1 MYDDIP
7 LPDGFYLAVTAF
19 LGLVLGSFATALAY
33 RVPRDIS
40 ILKKARSACTSCG
53 RNLTALDL
61 VPLFSWLAL
70 RGRCRGCGAKI
81 GWQYPLI
88 ELATLSLCLA
98 FYFRFG
104 FQPPQIFFFFALAP
118 LVAAIVAIDI
128 EYKIIPDSLNLAMLG
143 AGIGM
148 LAGNALQSPD
158 AVGFIVAKGG
168 EGLAAAILYVAV
180 SLGLRQ
186 AIMIWRKKDAL
197 GWGDVKFFAVAGFWL
212 GLNPDSA
219 AYLMLV
225 AGLIGIFL
233 AIVWQKIRKE
243 AEFPFGPAILLAFI
257 AMLLWQGPV
266 FLLQ

>member
-7 LPDGFYLAVTAF
+7 LPDGFYLAATAL

-33 RVPRDIS
+33 RIPRGIS
-40 ILKKARSACTSCG
+40 IFKKARSSCTSCG
-53 RNLTALDL
+53 RNLTAADL
-61 VPLFSWLAL
+61 VPLFSWIGL

-88 ELATLSLCLA
+88 ELGTLVLCLA
-98 FYFRFG
+98 FYLRFG
-104 FQPPQIFFFFALAP
+104 FQAPQVFFFFALAP
-118 LVAAIVAIDI
+118 LVAAVIAIDL
-128 EYKIIPDSLNLAMLG
+128 EFKIIPDSLNLAMLG
-143 AGIGM
+143 AGAGM
-148 LAGNALQSPD
+148 LAANAFQSPD
-158 AVGFIVAKGG
+158 AIGFITSRGG
-168 EGLAAAILYVAV
+168 EGLAAAVLYVAV

-186 AIMIWRKKDAL
+186 AVMIWRKKDAL

-225 AGLIGIFL
+225 AGLAGIFL

-243 AEFPFGPAILLAFI
+243 AEFPFGPAILLAFT

>member
-7 LPDGFYLAVTAF
+7 LPDGFFLGVTVF

-40 ILKKARSACTSCG
+40 IFRKARSACTSCG
-53 RNLTALDL
+53 RDLTVLDL

-88 ELATLSLCLA
+88 ELGTLALCVA
-98 FYFRFG
+98 FYARFG
-104 FQPPQIFFFFALAP
+104 FQVPQVFFFFALAP
-118 LVAAIVAIDI
+118 LVAAIVAIDF
-128 EYKIIPDSLNLAMLG
+128 EFKIIPDTLNLAMLA

-148 LAGNALQSPD
+148 LVANAFQSPD
-158 AVGFIVAKGG
+158 AIGFITQRGG
-168 EGLAAAILYVAV
+168 EGLGAAILYVGV
-180 SLGLRQ
+180 SLALRQ
-186 AIMIWRKKDAL
+186 GIMVWRKKDAL

-225 AGLIGIFL
+225 AGVIGIFL
-233 AIVWQKIRKE
+233 AVIWQKIKKE
-243 AEFPFGPAILLAFI
+243 AEFPFGPAILLAFVT
-257 AMLLWQGPV
+257 MLLWQGPV

>member
-7 LPDGFYLAVTAF
+7 LPDGFYLIATVF

-33 RVPRDIS
+33 RIPRDIS

-53 RNLTALDL
+53 RKLTALDL

-81 GWQYPLI
+81 GWRYPLI
-88 ELATLSLCLA
+88 ELGTLALCLA

-104 FQPPQIFFFFALAP
+104 FQVPQVFFFFALAP
-118 LVAAIVAIDI
+118 LVAAIVAIDF
-128 EYKIIPDSLNLAMLG
+128 EFKIIPDGLNLAMFGTG
-143 AGIGM
+143 AAM
-148 LAGNALQSPD
+148 LATNAFLSPD
-158 AVGFIVAKGG
+158 AVGFIVSKGG
-168 EGLAAAILYVAV
+168 EGLAAAALYVAV
-180 SLGLRQ
+180 SLALRWG
-186 AIMIWRKKDAL
+186 IMIWRKKDAL

-225 AGLIGIFL
+225 AGIIGIFL
-233 AIVWQKIRKE
+233 AFAWQKIKKE
-243 AEFPFGPAILLAFI
+243 AEFPFGPAILLAFA